1 MWRTAGSEKLPA
13 IEMSCIWAAESR
25 RQRLRS
31 QRRWRLLLRHRPPAK
46 SVVAARGSAKIRISR
61 ARVHMTARRID
72 PPPPYPSRQG
82 TGLFQSFVHAW
93 RGLIHAVVHQRNMRI
108 HILAGILV
116 GLVGM
121 GIPLGLAEKVN
132 LVFCVLLIFFAEIL
146 NIALEQLVD
155 LAVEHVHDD
164 ARLAE
169 DAAVGGGLVF
179 SVWTV

>member
-46 SVVAARGSAKIRISR
+46 SVIAVRGSAKIRIRR
-61 ARVHMTARRID
+61 AMVQMTARRID

-82 TGLFQSFVHAW
+82 TGLFDSFVHAW
-93 RGLIHAVVHQRNMRI
+93 SGLIHAVVHQRNMRI

-121 GIPLGLAEKVN
+121 GIPLGLAEKVT
-132 LVFCVLLIFFAEIL
+132 LGFFVLLIFFAVIL
-146 NIALEQLVD
+146 HSALERLVD
-155 LAVEHVHDD
+155 LAVEQMHCKD
-164 ARLAE
+164 RLS
-169 DAAVGGGLVF
+169 VG
-179 SVWTV
+179 